1 MTLGELRERVSSA
14 ELTAWYAFYQLD
26 PWGEQRAD
34 LRNAMSM
41 RQVAAINR
49 DPKRQ
54 PQPPKVE
61 DFMPYLRKP
70 EPEPLTP
77 EQFRDKWKAQFGR

>member
-14 ELTAWYAFYQLD
+14 ELTAWFAYYRLD

-41 RQVAAINR
+41 RQVAAIHR
-49 DPKRQ
+49 DPKRS
-54 PQPPKVE
+54 PRPPSVE
-61 DFMPYLRKP
+61 DFMPYMRKP
-70 EPEPLTP
+70 KPRDLTAD
-77 EQFRDKWKAQFGR
+77 EFRDKWRATFGR